1 METIK
6 KLIAGAREEISR
18 KWISDMLR
26 CMPAELQQKCQM
38 IHRNKGKALM
48 RVGDAAESVF
58 LLIDGEVKIMNEL
71 PRGIIY
77 VLGVLHAPGILGENE
92 VLVNFP
98 HYRGTV
104 VCETECTFIYL
115 SKADFLVWMK
125 KSPEALYRVTVQ
137 IIVKNSSQVARDRI
151 FLFSTGEKRLA
162 YLLARYYEGKSKNDV
177 CTLSIS
183 RRKFADEIGFC
194 VKTIDRCISKF
205 KSLAMINQQ
214 GMKIT
219 INRAQYM
226 LLCEYNE

>member
-1 METIK
+1 VETIK
-6 KLIAGAREEISR
+6 KLIAGAKEDVVRE
-18 KWISDMLR
+18 WISYMMQ
-26 CMPAELQQKCQM
+26 CMPAELRQKCQLV
-38 IHRNKGKALM
+38 HRNKGKALM

-115 SKADFLVWMK
+115 SKADFLAWMK
-125 KSPEALYRVTVQ
+125 KSPEALYKVTVQ
-137 IIVKNSSQVARDRI
+137 IIEKNSSQVARDRI

-162 YLLARYYEGKSKNDV
+162 YLLSRYYEGKAENGV
-177 CTLSIS
+177 CTLSIA
-183 RRKFADEIGFC
+183 RRKLADEIGFC
-194 VKTIDRCISKF
+194 IKTIDRCIGKF
-205 KSLAMINQQ
+205 KSLEMVSQQ
-214 GMKIT
+214 GMKIIIT
-219 INRAQYM
+219 RAQYM
-226 LLCEYNE
+226 MLREYNE